1 MNWHIWLLIMVIIGV
16 KADNIQTNI
25 KQEDTNTKSIGN
37 NTIIK
42 IDESNNRISKEKKQI
57 SIDEV

>member
-1 MNWHIWLLIMVIIGV
+1 MNWHIWLLIMVIIAV

-57 SIDEV
+57 SNDEV

>member
-42 IDESNNRISKEKKQI
+42 IDESNNSISKEKKQI
-57 SIDEV
+57 SNDEV